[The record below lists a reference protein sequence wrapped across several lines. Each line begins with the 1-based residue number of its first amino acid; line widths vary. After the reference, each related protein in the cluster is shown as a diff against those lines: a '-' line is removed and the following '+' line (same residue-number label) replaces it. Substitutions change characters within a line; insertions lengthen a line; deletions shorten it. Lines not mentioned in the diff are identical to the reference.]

1 MQQNDNWN
9 EQNLPDDL
17 IIAKKTVY
25 DFDGFKYSQPLP
37 ELESKEYAA
46 YRFNIDSL
54 CICYRIAKKTPT
66 KTGQFVTLWK
76 RNEKNG
82 AITPFDTLD
91 AIDLIIISVRKDD
104 YLGQFIFPKAIL
116 LEKGIF
122 STNIKEGKRAMRV
135 YPPWDKTSSKQA
147 QETQKWQINYF
158 FEISIQN
165 ISFIEEFLRDIIEKT

>member
-1 MQQNDNWN
+1 M
-9 EQNLPDDL
+9 
-17 IIAKKTVY
+17 
-25 DFDGFKYSQPLP
+25 
-37 ELESKEYAA
+37 
-46 YRFNIDSL
+46 
-54 CICYRIAKKTPT
+54 
-66 KTGQFVTLWK
+66 TLWK